1 MPPPPPSKLIDI
13 TRLSEYDAKIKAW
26 AKELDEPIDQDFTT
40 NNTVGA
46 LGSGTVIT
54 KDMTL
59 ASLIAKML
67 VSVKDASVK
76 TWPSC
81 TLSNNGT
88 TVKSYEV
95 GTTINTELH
104 CPYTDGTFTSYKA
117 GSNTQTEVINA
128 GCVQTGPK
136 YTKGGVEYAAD
147 SFILGN
153 GSNTITGSYTYS
165 ASTVKPKKSD
175 GSESSISIAAN
186 EKTCSSSLTWTGYYC
201 RFEGKFEN
209 GALPESFTRANLIN
223 KGQCV
228 KGDITGITMPIR
240 YYVIAIPNEFSI
252 AAAVNVDSANASIMG
267 SIMDGYPKQINMGD
281 AGTGTHAYKL
291 YIFDAGA
298 GSGSNQIKITLK

>member
-1 MPPPPPSKLIDI
+1 MADTTNSKLIDI
-13 TRLSEYDAKIKAW
+13 TRLTEYDAKIKAW

-81 TLSNNGT
+81 KLSNTGT
-88 TVKSYEV
+88 AATSYEV
-95 GTTINTELH
+95 GTTINTGLD
-104 CPYTDGTFTSYKA
+104 CPYTDGTFNSYKA
-117 GSNTQTEVINA
+117 GSNTQTESIDA
-128 GCVQTGPK
+128 GCTPAGPK
-136 YTKGGVEYAAD
+136 YTKGGVEYGAD
-147 SFILGN
+147 SFVLTS
-153 GSNTITGSYTYS
+153 GSNTIKGSYTYS

-175 GSESSISIAAN
+175 GSESSISIPAGSC
-186 EKTCSSSLTWTGYYC
+186 ESSLTWTGYYC

-209 GALPESFTRANLIN
+209 GGLPESFTRANLIN

-252 AAAVNVDSANASIMG
+252 AAAVNVDSANATIMG

>member
-1 MPPPPPSKLIDI
+1 MADTTNSKLIDI

-67 VSVKDASVK
+67 VSVKDASVN

-81 TLSNNGT
+81 KLSNTGT
-88 TVKSYEV
+88 AATSYEV
-95 GTTINTELH
+95 GTTINTVLN

-186 EKTCSSSLTWTGYYC
+186 AKACSSSLTWTGYYK
-201 RFEGKFEN
+201 FYEGAVDAIPAVIN
-209 GALPESFTRANLIN
+209 RANVQGLNQGAYKTSFSTKMN
-223 KGQCV
+223 KKCYMICIPENKTIHV
-228 KGDITGITMPIR
+228 KDTAT
-240 YYVIAIPNEFSI
+240 
-252 AAAVNVDSANASIMG
+252 NA
-267 SIMDGYPKQINMGD
+267 DL
-281 AGTGTHAYKL
+281 TGTMTKKEVS
-291 YIFDAGA
+291 IEDAA
-298 GSGSNQIKITLK
+298 GRAKTYYMWTCEYASSVGLENNAITITFS

>member
-1 MPPPPPSKLIDI
+1 MADTTNSKLIDI
-13 TRLSEYDAKIKAW
+13 NRLSEYDAKIKAW

-59 ASLIAKML
+59 ANLIAKML
-67 VSVKDASVK
+67 VSVKDASIHK
-76 TWPSC
+76 YPSC
-81 TLSNNGT
+81 TLSNDGT
-88 TVKSYEV
+88 KVSSYEV
-95 GTTINTELH
+95 GTTINTTLN

-117 GSNTQTEVINA
+117 GSNTQTENINA
-128 GCVQTGPK
+128 GCTPAGPK
-136 YTKGGVEYAAD
+136 YAKGGVEYGAD
-147 SFILGN
+147 SFVLEN
-153 GSNTITGSYTYS
+153 GANTITGSYTYS

-175 GSESSISIAAN
+175 GSESSISIPAGSC
-186 EKTCSSSLTWTGYYC
+186 ESSLTWTGYYC
-201 RFEGKFEN
+201 RFEGKFEDS
-209 GALPESFTRANLIN
+209 ALPTSFTRANLTN

-267 SIMDGYPKQINMGD
+267 SIINGYPKQIDMAD
-281 AGTGTHAYKL
+281 AGAGTHAYKL

-298 GSGSNQIKITLK
+298 GSGNNQIKITLK